1 MTTRRD
7 TPANEGI
14 RASWADVIK
23 ASESHTASSANVA
36 GSERSSK
43 DRAISPSPGD
53 VLVDE
58 KFGTCTIHRIS
69 EGVIHMAK
77 ETGRVIRVRLDMLT
91 IRPLG
96 VETQGKHKHRRVFTT
111 RTE

>member
-7 TPANEGI
+7 TPANESI
-14 RASWADVIK
+14 PASWADVIK
-23 ASESHTASSANVA
+23 ASESQPAASANA
-36 GSERSSK
+36 TGSERSAI
-43 DRAISPSPGD
+43 DQAISLQPGD

-58 KFGTCTIHRIS
+58 TFGTCTIHRVS

-77 ETGRVIRVRLDMLT
+77 ETGRVIRVRQDMLP
-91 IRPLG
+91 IRSLG
-96 VETQGKHKHRRVFTT
+96 VETQGKHTHRRVFTT

>member
-7 TPANEGI
+7 TPANESI
-14 RASWADVIK
+14 PASWADVIK
-23 ASESHTASSANVA
+23 ASANA
-36 GSERSSK
+36 TGSERSAI
-43 DRAISPSPGD
+43 DQAISLQPGD

-58 KFGTCTIHRIS
+58 TFGTCTIHRVS

-77 ETGRVIRVRLDMLT
+77 ETGRVIRVRQDMLP
-91 IRPLG
+91 IRSLG
-96 VETQGKHKHRRVFTT
+96 VETQGKHTHRRVFTT